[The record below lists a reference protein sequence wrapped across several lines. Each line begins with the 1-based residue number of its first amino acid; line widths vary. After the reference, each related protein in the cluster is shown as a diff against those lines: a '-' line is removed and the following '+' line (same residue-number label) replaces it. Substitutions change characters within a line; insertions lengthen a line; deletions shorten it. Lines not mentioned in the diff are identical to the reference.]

1 MRCPKC
7 GYITFDHLETCSK
20 CHKDIS
26 AISQQLSGTILAA
39 EPPAFLQFTVSESEP
54 EDLHSA
60 GAVADDDLM
69 DTEIDLESVDLEDS
83 SEIEFDFEDEAADAP
98 GQMTIDDEED
108 FDLPLTDE
116 DPMEIV
122 MDSDEDEVEEE
133 ESGIDFGGLDISD
146 LAPPEE
152 TIESVEETELT
163 LESVGA
169 TAGKSEAAAPSM
181 GASGAGLED
190 LHMGDLDLDIPAIP
204 PAGSASGEKLR
215 PAVKTG
221 TALDDFDFD
230 LGDLVSGK
238 EE

>member
-7 GYITFDHLETCSK
+7 GFITFDHLETCSK

-39 EPPAFLQFTVSESEP
+39 EPPVFLQFNVSESVP
-54 EDLHSA
+54 EEVHSV
-60 GAVADDDLM
+60 GTVAEDDLV
-69 DTEIDLESVDLEDS
+69 DTEIDLEAGDLDDS

-98 GQMTIDDEED
+98 GQMTIEDEED

-122 MDSDEDEVEEE
+122 MDSDEEAVEEE
-133 ESGIDFGGLDISD
+133 DGAIDFGGLDISD

-152 TIESVEETELT
+152 AVESVEETEIA

-169 TAGKSEAAAPSM
+169 EAGESFSM
-181 GASGAGLED
+181 GGSGAGLED
-190 LHMGDLDLDIPAIP
+190 LQMGDLDLDIPAMP
-204 PAGSASGEKLR
+204 PAGSATGEKLR